1 MKLAGYD
8 LVLFKVQGNGFKSLS
23 RMNGK
28 LGSTGTGIQGLSGRG
43 KDGKKQETA
52 PAHQQKESC

>member
-1 MKLAGYD
+1 
-8 LVLFKVQGNGFKSLS
+8 
-23 RMNGK
+23 MNGK